1 MYFTN
6 QIWILTYLVTLAIVL
21 PVVAGLLRSQEV
33 TQRKLEQHRK
43 INESW
48 RVAHADLLRQNTE
61 QADKLAQAARLRIL
75 LDNQHEQQ
83 SAIYKARIAHLDALL
98 AQKAVQCAETDNAL
112 AGLQTDYDEQT
123 ERLEAANAAGRTL
136 ANNMAGTAAS
146 AHHWKTQYEQLS
158 AANKE
163 NLEMIDKLLRTIRSN
178 QAALAASERAA
189 TIFLPDPKNPA
200 RKTIINPN

>member
-21 PVVAGLLRSQEV
+21 PVVAGLLRNQEV

-48 RVAHADLLRQNTE
+48 RKAHADLLHQNTQ
-61 QADKLAQAARLRIL
+61 QATKLAQAARLRIL

-123 ERLEAANAAGRTL
+123 ERLEAANAAGRVL
-136 ANNMAGTAAS
+136 AHDMLGSVAS
-146 AHHWKTQYEQLS
+146 ANHWKAQYEQLS

-163 NLEMIDKLLRTIRSN
+163 NLELIDKLLRTIRSN